1 MKRSNISRHAVRLIA
16 ALILIL
22 PALYAGRS
30 FIIQAA
36 KLSAVSGAIA
46 FALCPLCRAFEKR
59 FSPAPAAVISL
70 FTAAAAVLIVLTA
83 VFFPIYSSLGDIYG
97 YLSELDSLLK
107 SAGIPF
113 SVRDALS
120 SEILLDKLSSLA
132 SQMTSGTIRAV
143 SAVADILVAC
153 AAAWYLLKGRARLT
167 LYAEL
172 IIPVRYRSV
181 FIRYAGEAAI
191 ETGLYLRGQAIIS
204 LCVGILASAG
214 LFVIGVSSAIPLGMT
229 AGVLNMIP
237 YVGPFIAC
245 IPVGLMALRDGFIPA
260 LLSIGVMI
268 AVQQIDGLFLSPR
281 IVGSSTGFPPA
292 LIMITV
298 FAAGAA
304 WGIPGMLLAL
314 PGLILIRTCVRVF
327 VELGQND

>member
-143 SAVADILVAC
+143 SAVI
-153 AAAWYLLKGRARLT
+153 
-167 LYAEL
+167 
-172 IIPVRYRSV
+172 
-181 FIRYAGEAAI
+181 
-191 ETGLYLRGQAIIS
+191 
-204 LCVGILASAG
+204 
-214 LFVIGVSSAIPLGMT
+214 
-229 AGVLNMIP
+229 
-237 YVGPFIAC
+237 
-245 IPVGLMALRDGFIPA
+245 
-260 LLSIGVMI
+260 
-268 AVQQIDGLFLSPR
+268 
-281 IVGSSTGFPPA
+281 
-292 LIMITV
+292 
-298 FAAGAA
+298 
-304 WGIPGMLLAL
+304 
-314 PGLILIRTCVRVF
+314 
-327 VELGQND
+327 